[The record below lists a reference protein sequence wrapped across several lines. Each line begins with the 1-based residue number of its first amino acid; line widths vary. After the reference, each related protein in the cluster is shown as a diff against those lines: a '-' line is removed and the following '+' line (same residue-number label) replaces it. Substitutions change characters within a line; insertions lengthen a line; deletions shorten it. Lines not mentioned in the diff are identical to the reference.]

1 MSEITNLS
9 NFAASVS
16 KRQQHVMSLLMYLF
30 LYFLTLFT
38 PLSSPTPTAP
48 PAPPTCYEPTS
59 GPYGKPLS
67 AAACLSIANIIDTK
81 FPDITLD
88 LTHGPPIFWDW
99 VQCPLAM
106 EQGGC
111 YFRMDYSR
119 PPKLQSVPLECS
131 RDFIVSAILYITS
144 QCVLKNNVDGGE
156 YVHRIS
162 DGSSVSFF
170 LTHPPTTLGSVNRTS
185 MEVVGGDSNFL
196 PGPAKQGST
205 GTS

>member
-9 NFAASVS
+9 NFAAPMS
-16 KRQQHVMSLLMYLF
+16 KRHQHVMTSLMYLF

-38 PLSSPTPTAP
+38 PLSSPTPTA
-48 PAPPTCYEPTS
+48 AVLPTCYEPTS
-59 GPYGKPLS
+59 GPYARPLS
-67 AAACLSIANIIDTK
+67 GAACVSIANTIHTK
-81 FPDITLD
+81 FADITID

-106 EQGGC
+106 NQGGC

-119 PPKLQSVPLECS
+119 PPKLRNVPLECS
-131 RDFIVSAILYITS
+131 RDFIVDSILVLTS

-156 YVHRIS
+156 FVRRLS
-162 DGSSVSFF
+162 DGSSISFF
-170 LTHPPTTLGSVNRTS
+170 LTHPPTTLGSANRTS
-185 MEVVGGDSNFL
+185 TMAIGGNSNFL
-196 PGPAKQGST
+196 NGPAKQGTT